1 MKNTLG
7 LSISIK
13 LYFCVPILCFSAT
26 VIILVPFNLCI
37 CFKRSCV
44 AGTCNLA
51 VIISKAAV
59 SIAIG
64 SVYANIPIS
73 YILGTG

>member
-13 LYFCVPILCFSAT
+13 LYFCVPILCVKAEVMIS
-26 VIILVPFNLCI
+26 VPFEFVI
-37 CFKRSCV
+37 CAKKSWV
-44 AGTCNLA
+44 AGTCKRAL
-51 VIISKAAV
+51 IISKAAV

-64 SVYANIPIS
+64 SVEANIPIS
-73 YILGTG
+73 YILGSG